1 MKSPK
6 ITKQLRV
13 ARSFCGKIVDDFTF
27 KPGSQDITIGEH
39 QQTLLATSQELSEG
53 FCLLQANPD
62 GGYTLRLTEHLQGKV
77 HLSGRNLST
86 ADLIRTTQPTSK
98 DITPNGTT
106 SPVFEIPLRDNDW
119 GVLRLGA
126 HQEVIFQF
134 VIPNRAILSA
144 TALSG
149 GAGLSA
155 GAVRA
160 LASIGG
166 ASLLAAA
173 VLLCGFIFS
182 TMYLHKDAVDL
193 EVFSEDTSRVI
204 AFHSEAVEEI
214 NDEELKLQPPEEDTE
229 IVTAIPTEPA
239 SAAPEGPEGAFGDSK
254 KTNETKL
261 TKNNAP
267 LTNNAP
273 KSVGVAKVLGS
284 NFASSIAV
292 NFGAGPL
299 GDVNEQF
306 VSTNGTNGAFVMGM
320 GVDGGMGLKGYSP
333 GGGGG
338 PGGGTIGG
346 LNGQPGG
353 DGPGGQPRPKTPE
366 KGKPK
371 IKEVTISGAPTAGKF
386 CKAESVKAVVTK
398 KSARIRNCYERRL
411 LADPKL
417 SGKII
422 AQWKIQLD
430 GSVKDAKVAS
440 STMSDDEVGRCLVR
454 LLETSKFDAP
464 DGGVCVIEFPFS
476 FSAH

>member
-1 MKSPK
+1 MKSQQV
-6 ITKQLRV
+6 TKHLRV
-13 ARSFCGKIVDDFTF
+13 ARAFCGKIVDDFTF
-27 KPGSQDITIGEH
+27 KPGSKDITIGEH
-39 QQTLLATSQELSEG
+39 QQTLLTTSQGLSEG
-53 FCLLQANPD
+53 FCLLQANSD

-77 HLSGRNLST
+77 HTSGRNLST
-86 ADLIRTTQPTSK
+86 AELIRTTQPTSQ

-106 SPVFEIPLRDNDW
+106 TPVFEIPLRDNDW

-144 TALSG
+144 TSLSG
-149 GAGLSA
+149 GAGLTA
-155 GAVRA
+155 GAIRA

-193 EVFSEDTSRVI
+193 EVFSEDTGRVI

-214 NDEELKLQPPEEDTE
+214 NDEELKLQPPEEESE

-239 SAAPEGPEGAFGDSK
+239 AAAPADLEGAFGNSE

-267 LTNNAP
+267 LTNKAP
-273 KSVGVAKVLGS
+273 KSVGVARVLGP
-284 NFASSIAV
+284 NFAS
-292 NFGAGPL
+292 NFGAASF
-299 GDVNEQF
+299 GDTSEQF
-306 VSTNGTNGAFVMGM
+306 VGITGKSDAFVMGM
-320 GVDGGMGLKGYSP
+320 GVDGGMGLRGYNP

-338 PGGGTIGG
+338 PGNGTIGG

-353 DGPGGQPRPKTPE
+353 DGNGGQPRPKTPE